1 MFVQT
6 FPSSL
11 TYFGLCKEEVIGLVR
26 ILDKAAVQPR
36 RSFNLARSVTIQ
48 RSPSKSVIAAI
59 RIRIPARSQPNRV
72 DLVASVGVRGVTGIG
87 QIRFRIFRDGKE
99 IFNTQQ
105 GIESTGS
112 EQNYIVTFQAEDR
125 NVKSGTHV
133 YKVTAEN
140 LTANTRVD
148 VVGPISFSGLAV
160 QTRS

>member
-1 MFVQT
+1 M
-6 FPSSL
+6 
-11 TYFGLCKEEVIGLVR
+11 VR

-36 RSFNLARSVTIQ
+36 SRFNPAKSFTIR
-48 RSPSKSVIAAI
+48 RSPQKSGIATI
-59 RIRIPARSQPNRV
+59 PIRIPANSQPNRV

-87 QIRFRIFRDGKE
+87 QILFRVFRGNTE

-125 NVKSGTHV
+125 NVKAGTHS
-133 YKVTAEN
+133 YTVTAEN
-140 LTANTRVD
+140 RTANTRVD

-160 QTRS
+160 KTRN